1 MNLRDYFSGSKGRG
15 ILATGNAEG
24 VVDTAI
30 YSRPH
35 VMDKDT
41 VAFIMRDR
49 LSHKNLQEN
58 GHANYM
64 YLESGAGYNGIRL
77 FLTKCDETQDHGLIQ
92 SMTRRHLRPEEDKAK
107 GKKFLVYFK
116 VDKVL
121 NLIGGDEVAI
131 N

>member
-1 MNLRDYFSGSKGRG
+1 MNLQNYFSESKGRG

-24 VVDTAI
+24 VIDTAI

-35 VMDKDT
+35 VMDKNT

-58 GHANYM
+58 SRANYM
-64 YLESGAGYNGIRL
+64 YLEGGPGFNGVRL
-77 FLTKCDETQDHGLIQ
+77 FMTKVNETQDSNLIQ
-92 SMTRRHLRPEEDKAK
+92 SMTRRKLSPEEDKAK

-116 VDKVL
+116 IDRVL
-121 NLIGGDEVAI
+121 NLIGGDEIAI

>member
-1 MNLRDYFSGSKGRG
+1 MNLKDYFAETKGRG
-15 ILATGNAEG
+15 IMATGNAEG

-35 VMDKDT
+35 VLKKDT

-64 YLESGAGYNGIRL
+64 YMEPGAGYNGVRL
-77 FLTKCDETQDHGLIQ
+77 FMTKIDETQDHTLIE
-92 SMTRRHLRPEEDKAK
+92 SMSRRHLSPEEDRAK

-116 VDKVL
+116 VSRVL
-121 NLIGGDEVAI
+121 NLIGGEEI
-131 N
+131 PIS

>member
-1 MNLRDYFSGSKGRG
+1 MNLKDYFSEEKGIG
-15 ILATGNAEG
+15 VIATSDTDG

-35 VMDKDT
+35 VLENDT

-64 YLESGAGYNGIRL
+64 YMEPGAGYNGVRL
-77 FLTKCDETQDHGLIQ
+77 FMTKIDETQDHTLIE
-92 SMTRRHLRPEEDKAK
+92 SMSRRHLNPEEDRAK
-107 GKKFLVYFK
+107 GNKFLVYFK
-116 VDKVL
+116 VSRVL
-121 NLIGGDEVAI
+121 NLIGGEEI
-131 N
+131 PIS